1 MAGVTEVVQIG
12 VHHVMDAVEIVEVV
26 EVDVAGVMVGAEEAV
41 MEAVEVAVDVAT
53 AVGAMDAMDAAD
65 VMVHVFLA
73 AVHVGVLVLD
83 ALVVK
88 DAPRPA
94 ILSNDILDHPG
105 LA

>member
-1 MAGVTEVVQIG
+1 MEAVPIG
-12 VHHVMDAVEIVEVV
+12 VHHVMDAVEIVEAA
-26 EVDVAGVMVGAEEAV
+26 EVDVVDVMVGAAEAV
-41 MEAVEVAVDVAT
+41 MEAVEIVAGVVI
-53 AVGAMDAMDAAD
+53 AVGVVDAMDVAA
-65 VMVHVFLA
+65 VMVHVLLA